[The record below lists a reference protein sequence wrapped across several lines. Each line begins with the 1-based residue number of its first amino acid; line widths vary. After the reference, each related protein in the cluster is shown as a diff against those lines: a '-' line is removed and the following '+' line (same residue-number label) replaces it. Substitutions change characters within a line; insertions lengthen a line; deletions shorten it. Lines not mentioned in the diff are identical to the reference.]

1 MSGASI
7 LTVSWI
13 IWGAVTGV
21 FIILMIWKSLVSF
34 QEDNVVL
41 LDPAEDRQAAEQ
53 KLIVAR
59 VERVTLWAKR
69 FGFASLGLL
78 VLVGGVWA
86 YRGYVVFTS
95 GQLP

>member
-1 MSGASI
+1 MSGASV

-21 FIILMIWKSLVSF
+21 FVLLMIWKSLVGF
-34 QEDNVVL
+34 QEDNVLL
-41 LDPAEDRQAAEQ
+41 LDPAEDRQAADQ

-59 VERVTLWAKR
+59 VERVTRWAKR
-69 FGFASLGLL
+69 FGYASLALL

-86 YRGYVVFTS
+86 YRGYIVFTS
-95 GQLP
+95 GQVP